1 MDKLEYIKEWIS
13 KNEESG
19 YYISQTLDENG
30 NNLIGDA
37 YGPMSSGRYMTID
50 EFYNQIIK

>member
-1 MDKLEYIKEWIS
+1 MDKLEYIKEWLS

-19 YYISQTLDENG
+19 YYISRTLDKNG

-37 YGPMSSGRYMTID
+37 YGPMSFGRYMTID
-50 EFYNQIIK
+50 EFYNQITK